1 MTFCGAVEPT
11 HNRNLSQGSTSF
23 KIRRSEQTRLHD
35 AVKAIALCHNVTPVI
50 ENNVQGNM
58 LVFACI
64 NALIVIVSIIF
75 NNMLNVCMVLVLIVL
90 WN

>member
-1 MTFCGAVEPT
+1 MADQLKMTFCGAVEPT

-58 LVFACI
+58 LVFYF
-64 NALIVIVSIIF
+64 IIYCLKCLSHL
-75 NNMLNVCMVLVLIVL
+75 LNLS
-90 WN
+90 NYGF

>member
-1 MTFCGAVEPT
+1 VAEQLKMTFCGSVEPT

-58 LVFACI
+58 LVISCLYTYI
-64 NALIVIVSIIF
+64 Y
-75 NNMLNVCMVLVLIVL
+75 C
-90 WN
+90 

>member
-58 LVFACI
+58 LVLTCLFKF
-64 NALIVIVSIIF
+64 LLFHFFLMF
-75 NNMLNVCMVLVLIVL
+75 NV
-90 WN
+90 WF

>member
-1 MTFCGAVEPT
+1 MADQLKMTFCGAVEPT

-58 LVFACI
+58 LVF
-64 NALIVIVSIIF
+64 LF
-75 NNMLNVCMVLVLIVL
+75 F
-90 WN
+90 

>member
-50 ENNVQGNM
+50 ENNMQGNM
-58 LVFACI
+58 LVLFFI
-64 NALIVIVSIIF
+64 DKQLKLILY
-75 NNMLNVCMVLVLIVL
+75 MEK
-90 WN
+90 